1 MIFGKVANGGGNLA
15 KRRRPTEKQTE
26 ILEQNKT
33 NNRHLEN
40 IEMAVLI
47 RFGNCFY
54 AIPFFFLI
62 KITTTTAPAISA
74 TLMVEIKIQT
84 MAGVLFWISITA
96 YLEKWSVSN
105 VIVPSSFTVVLHS

>member
-1 MIFGKVANGGGNLA
+1 
-15 KRRRPTEKQTE
+15 
-26 ILEQNKT
+26 
-33 NNRHLEN
+33 
-40 IEMAVLI
+40 MAALI

-54 AIPFFFLI
+54 AIPFFFLM
-62 KITTTTAPAISA
+62 KITATTAPAISA